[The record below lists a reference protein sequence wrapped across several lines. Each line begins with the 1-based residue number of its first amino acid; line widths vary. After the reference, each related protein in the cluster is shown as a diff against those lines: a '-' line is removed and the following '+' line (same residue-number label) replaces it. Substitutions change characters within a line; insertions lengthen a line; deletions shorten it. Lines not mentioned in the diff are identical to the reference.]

1 MTGNIRNR
9 NVRFYEEKEADRRAW
24 EILHSEAVRAFPSQN
39 DFIIQAIN
47 DFYDRHLAISDD
59 PYLETREKEDA
70 FADRIVEKVEQ
81 KVLGN
86 LSQLIGIYLLQQQNI
101 LATVLP
107 AYIIPITSAAGGKVP
122 EWESDVGKPDGAQS
136 EGRLSSGS
144 CVFAADRLMR
154 MMCPAY
160 GAFLR

>member
-70 FADRIVEKVEQ
+70 FAGRIVEKVEQ

-86 LSQLIGIYLLQQQNI
+86 LSQLIGIYLLQQNI
-101 LATVLP
+101 LATGNDARAENYLKENGEMQV
-107 AYIIPITSAAGGKVP
+107 
-122 EWESDVGKPDGAQS
+122 
-136 EGRLSSGS
+136 LSSGGGILQNGGE
-144 CVFAADRLMR
+144 AETEELEENE
-154 MMCPAY
+154 
-160 GAFLR
+160 FLDFSFGG

>member
-9 NVRFYEEKEADRRAW
+9 NVRFYEEKEADRWAW
-24 EILHSEAVRAFPSQN
+24 EILHSEAVRVFPSQN

-47 DFYDRHLAISDD
+47 DFYDRHLATSDD

-86 LSQLIGIYLLQQQNI
+86 LSQLIGIYFLQQNI
-101 LATVLP
+101 LATGNDARAENYLKENGEMQV
-107 AYIIPITSAAGGKVP
+107 
-122 EWESDVGKPDGAQS
+122 
-136 EGRLSSGS
+136 LSSGGGILQNGGE
-144 CVFAADRLMR
+144 AETEE
-154 MMCPAY
+154 PEENE
-160 GAFLR
+160 FLDFSFGG

>member
-24 EILHSEAVRAFPSQN
+24 EILHSEAVRTFSSQN
-39 DFIIQAIN
+39 DFIIQAVN
-47 DFYDRHLAISDD
+47 DFYDRHLAIKDD

-101 LATVLP
+101 LATGNDARMENYLKDNGEMQV
-107 AYIIPITSAAGGKVP
+107 
-122 EWESDVGKPDGAQS
+122 
-136 EGRLSSGS
+136 LSSGDGILQNGGE
-144 CVFAADRLMR
+144 AETGELEENE
-154 MMCPAY
+154 
-160 GAFLR
+160 FLDFSFGG

>member
-9 NVRFYEEKEADRRAW
+9 NVRFYEEKKADRRAW

-86 LSQLIGIYLLQQQNI
+86 LSQLIGIYLLQQNI
-101 LATVLP
+101 LATGNDARAENYLKENGEMQV
-107 AYIIPITSAAGGKVP
+107 
-122 EWESDVGKPDGAQS
+122 
-136 EGRLSSGS
+136 LSSGGGILQNGGE
-144 CVFAADRLMR
+144 AETEELEENE
-154 MMCPAY
+154 
-160 GAFLR
+160 FLDFSFGG

>member
-9 NVRFYEEKEADRRAW
+9 NVRFYEEKEADRQAW

-86 LSQLIGIYLLQQQNI
+86 LSQLIGIYLLQQNI
-101 LATVLP
+101 LATGNDARAENYLKENGEMQV
-107 AYIIPITSAAGGKVP
+107 
-122 EWESDVGKPDGAQS
+122 
-136 EGRLSSGS
+136 LSSGGGILQNGGE
-144 CVFAADRLMR
+144 AETEELEENE
-154 MMCPAY
+154 
-160 GAFLR
+160 FLDFSFGG

>member
-86 LSQLIGIYLLQQQNI
+86 LSQLIGIYLLHQNI
-101 LATVLP
+101 LATGNDARAENYLKENGEMQV
-107 AYIIPITSAAGGKVP
+107 
-122 EWESDVGKPDGAQS
+122 
-136 EGRLSSGS
+136 LSSGGGILQNGGE
-144 CVFAADRLMR
+144 AETEELEENE
-154 MMCPAY
+154 
-160 GAFLR
+160 FLDFSFGG

>member
-9 NVRFYEEKEADRRAW
+9 NVRFYEEKGADRQAW

-86 LSQLIGIYLLQQQNI
+86 LSQLIGIYLLQQNV
-101 LATVLP
+101 LATGNDARAENYLKENGEMQV
-107 AYIIPITSAAGGKVP
+107 
-122 EWESDVGKPDGAQS
+122 
-136 EGRLSSGS
+136 LSSGGGILQNGGE
-144 CVFAADRLMR
+144 AETEELEENE
-154 MMCPAY
+154 
-160 GAFLR
+160 FLDFSFGG

>member
-39 DFIIQAIN
+39 DFIIQAVN

-86 LSQLIGIYLLQQQNI
+86 LSQLIGIYLLQQNI
-101 LATVLP
+101 LATGNDARAENYLKENGEMQV
-107 AYIIPITSAAGGKVP
+107 
-122 EWESDVGKPDGAQS
+122 
-136 EGRLSSGS
+136 LSSGGGI
-144 CVFAADRLMR
+144 LQN
-154 MMCPAY
+154 
-160 GAFLR
+160 GGEAFVWKLRFLQRTDLWE

>member
-86 LSQLIGIYLLQQQNI
+86 LSQLIGIYLLQQNI
-101 LATVLP
+101 LATGNDARAENYLKENGEMQV
-107 AYIIPITSAAGGKVP
+107 
-122 EWESDVGKPDGAQS
+122 
-136 EGRLSSGS
+136 LSSGGGIQQNGGK
-144 CVFAADRLMR
+144 AETEE
-154 MMCPAY
+154 PEENE
-160 GAFLR
+160 FLDFSFGG

>member
-47 DFYDRHLAISDD
+47 DFYDRHLAILDD
-59 PYLETREKEDA
+59 PYLETREKEDT

-101 LATVLP
+101 LATGNNARAEDYL
-107 AYIIPITSAAGGKVP
+107 KDNR
-122 EWESDVGKPDGAQS
+122 DVQV
-136 EGRLSSGS
+136 LSSGDGILQDGGE
-144 CVFAADRLMR
+144 AETEE
-154 MMCPAY
+154 PEENE
-160 GAFLR
+160 FLDFSFGG

>member
-47 DFYDRHLAISDD
+47 DFYDRHLAIFDD

-70 FADRIVEKVEQ
+70 FAGRIVEKVEQ

-86 LSQLIGIYLLQQQNI
+86 LSQLIGIYLLQQNI
-101 LATVLP
+101 LATGNDARAENYLKENGEMQV
-107 AYIIPITSAAGGKVP
+107 
-122 EWESDVGKPDGAQS
+122 
-136 EGRLSSGS
+136 LSSGGGI
-144 CVFAADRLMR
+144 LQN
-154 MMCPAY
+154 
-160 GAFLR
+160 GGEAFVWKLRFLQRTDLWE

>member
-39 DFIIQAIN
+39 NFIIQAIN
-47 DFYDRHLAISDD
+47 DFYDRHLA
-59 PYLETREKEDA
+59 TREKEDA

-86 LSQLIGIYLLQQQNI
+86 LSQLIGIYLLQQNI
-101 LATVLP
+101 LAT
-107 AYIIPITSAAGGKVP
+107 G
-122 EWESDVGKPDGAQS
+122 SDARAENYLKENGEMQV
-136 EGRLSSGS
+136 LSSGGGILQNGGE
-144 CVFAADRLMR
+144 AETEE
-154 MMCPAY
+154 PEENE
-160 GAFLR
+160 FLDFSFGG

>member
-1 MTGNIRNR
+1 MTGNIHNR

-24 EILHSEAVRAFPSQN
+24 KILHSEEVKAFSSQN
-39 DFIIQAIN
+39 DFIIQAVN

-101 LATVLP
+101 LATGNDARAENYLKNIGEMQV
-107 AYIIPITSAAGGKVP
+107 
-122 EWESDVGKPDGAQS
+122 
-136 EGRLSSGS
+136 LSSGDGILRNS
-144 CVFAADRLMR
+144 GEAETEE
-154 MMCPAY
+154 PEENE
-160 GAFLR
+160 FLDFSFGG

>member
-39 DFIIQAIN
+39 DFIIRAVN

-86 LSQLIGIYLLQQQNI
+86 LSQLIGIYLLQQNI
-101 LATVLP
+101 LATGNDARAENYLKENGEMQV
-107 AYIIPITSAAGGKVP
+107 
-122 EWESDVGKPDGAQS
+122 
-136 EGRLSSGS
+136 LSSGDGILQDGGE
-144 CVFAADRLMR
+144 A
-154 MMCPAY
+154 
-160 GAFLR
+160 

>member
-1 MTGNIRNR
+1 MTGNIHNR

-24 EILHSEAVRAFPSQN
+24 EILHSKEVKAFPSQN
-39 DFIIQAIN
+39 DFIIRAVN

-81 KVLGN
+81 KVLGS

-101 LATVLP
+101 LATGNDARAENHLRDIGEMQV
-107 AYIIPITSAAGGKVP
+107 
-122 EWESDVGKPDGAQS
+122 
-136 EGRLSSGS
+136 LSSGNGILRNGGE
-144 CVFAADRLMR
+144 AETEEPEDNE
-154 MMCPAY
+154 
-160 GAFLR
+160 FLDFSFGG

>member
-24 EILHSEAVRAFPSQN
+24 EILHSEAVRTFSSQN
-39 DFIIQAIN
+39 DFIIQAVN
-47 DFYDRHLAISDD
+47 DFYDRHLAIKDD

-86 LSQLIGIYLLQQQNI
+86 LSQLIGIYLLQQNI
-101 LATVLP
+101 LAT
-107 AYIIPITSAAGGKVP
+107 GN
-122 EWESDVGKPDGAQS
+122 DAQAKNYLK
-136 EGRLSSGS
+136 ENGEMQVLSSGGG
-144 CVFAADRLMR
+144 VLQNGGEVETEE
-154 MMCPAY
+154 PEENE
-160 GAFLR
+160 FLDFSFGG

>member
-47 DFYDRHLAISDD
+47 DFYDRHLAIFDG

-86 LSQLIGIYLLQQQNI
+86 LSQLIGIYLLQQNI
-101 LATVLP
+101 LATGNDARAENYLKENGEMQV
-107 AYIIPITSAAGGKVP
+107 
-122 EWESDVGKPDGAQS
+122 
-136 EGRLSSGS
+136 LSSGGGILQNGGE
-144 CVFAADRLMR
+144 AETEELEENE
-154 MMCPAY
+154 
-160 GAFLR
+160 FLDFSFGG

>member
-24 EILHSEAVRAFPSQN
+24 EILHSEAVRVFPSQN

-70 FADRIVEKVEQ
+70 FADRIE
-81 KVLGN
+81 
-86 LSQLIGIYLLQQQNI
+86 
-101 LATVLP
+101 
-107 AYIIPITSAAGGKVP
+107 
-122 EWESDVGKPDGAQS
+122 
-136 EGRLSSGS
+136 EG
-144 CVFAADRLMR
+144 
-154 MMCPAY
+154 
-160 GAFLR
+160 

>member
-24 EILHSEAVRAFPSQN
+24 EILHSEVVRAFPSQN

-70 FADRIVEKVEQ
+70 FADRIMEKVEQ

-86 LSQLIGIYLLQQQNI
+86 LSQLIGIYLLQQNI
-101 LATVLP
+101 LAT
-107 AYIIPITSAAGGKVP
+107 G
-122 EWESDVGKPDGAQS
+122 SDARAENYLKENGEMQV
-136 EGRLSSGS
+136 LSSGGGI
-144 CVFAADRLMR
+144 LQN
-154 MMCPAY
+154 
-160 GAFLR
+160 GGEAFVWKLRFLQRTDLWE

>member
-39 DFIIQAIN
+39 DFIIQAVN

-86 LSQLIGIYLLQQQNI
+86 LSQLIGIYLLQQNI
-101 LATVLP
+101 LAT
-107 AYIIPITSAAGGKVP
+107 G
-122 EWESDVGKPDGAQS
+122 SDARAENYLKENGEMQV
-136 EGRLSSGS
+136 LSSGGGILQNGGE
-144 CVFAADRLMR
+144 AEIEE
-154 MMCPAY
+154 PEENE
-160 GAFLR
+160 FLDFSFGG

>member
-47 DFYDRHLAISDD
+47 EFYDRHLAILDD

-86 LSQLIGIYLLQQQNI
+86 LSQLIGIYLLQQNI
-101 LATVLP
+101 LATGNDARAENYLKENGEMQV
-107 AYIIPITSAAGGKVP
+107 
-122 EWESDVGKPDGAQS
+122 
-136 EGRLSSGS
+136 LSSGGGILQNGGE
-144 CVFAADRLMR
+144 AETEELEENE
-154 MMCPAY
+154 
-160 GAFLR
+160 FLDFSFGG

>member
-24 EILHSEAVRAFPSQN
+24 EILHSEAVRGVPSQN

-86 LSQLIGIYLLQQQNI
+86 LSQLIGIYLLQQNI
-101 LATVLP
+101 LAT
-107 AYIIPITSAAGGKVP
+107 GN
-122 EWESDVGKPDGAQS
+122 DAQAKNYLK
-136 EGRLSSGS
+136 ENGEMQVLSSGGG
-144 CVFAADRLMR
+144 VLQNGGEVETEE
-154 MMCPAY
+154 PEENE
-160 GAFLR
+160 FLDFSFGG

>member
-24 EILHSEAVRAFPSQN
+24 KILHSEAVRTFPSQN
-39 DFIIQAIN
+39 DFIIQAVN
-47 DFYDRHLAISDD
+47 DFYDRYLAISDD

-101 LATVLP
+101 LAMGNDARAENYLKNIGEIQV
-107 AYIIPITSAAGGKVP
+107 
-122 EWESDVGKPDGAQS
+122 
-136 EGRLSSGS
+136 LSSGGG
-144 CVFAADRLMR
+144 VLQNGGEVEVEE
-154 MMCPAY
+154 PEENE
-160 GAFLR
+160 FLDFSFGG

>member
-86 LSQLIGIYLLQQQNI
+86 LSQLIGIYLLQQNI
-101 LATVLP
+101 LATGNDARAENYLKENGEMQV
-107 AYIIPITSAAGGKVP
+107 
-122 EWESDVGKPDGAQS
+122 
-136 EGRLSSGS
+136 LSSGGGI
-144 CVFAADRLMR
+144 LQN
-154 MMCPAY
+154 
-160 GAFLR
+160 GGEAFVWKLRFLQRTDLWE